1 MDTQASMAG
10 KLTWKGEQGE
20 EKDEESEQLHSR
32 GRRGLQ
38 NKTGQE
44 RMGRTLVLV
53 QLIDRLQAKNTP
65 YTLYFDVVKLTMNL

>member
-38 NKTGQE
+38 NKT
-44 RMGRTLVLV
+44 R
-53 QLIDRLQAKNTP
+53 QLIF
-65 YTLYFDVVKLTMNL
+65 TLALCVSVNM